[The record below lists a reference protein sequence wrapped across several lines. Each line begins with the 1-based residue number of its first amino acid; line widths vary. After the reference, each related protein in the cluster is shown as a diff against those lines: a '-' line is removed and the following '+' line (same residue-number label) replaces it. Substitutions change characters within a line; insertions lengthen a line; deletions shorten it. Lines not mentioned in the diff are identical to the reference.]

1 MSAEPESGLDRRLL
15 PTAGVLTLI
24 GAALVDLV
32 LLPFEL
38 ALAVVYARR
47 RRREIEELIQKSA
60 NAPQD
65 PHPAR

>member
-1 MSAEPESGLDRRLL
+1 MSADPEPELDRRLL

-38 ALAVVYARR
+38 ALAVVCARR
-47 RRREIEELIQKSA
+47 RRREIAELIQKSA